1 MNRFIVWSSGTD
13 SCHPKRPGMRMLL
26 PMLSFEEAQAL
37 LNAEPVQSRVES
49 VPMSAS
55 LAEVLGRILAEP
67 VATEADQPS
76 FDRATMDGYAVHL
89 NGDTTT
95 FQVVDTVL
103 AGQDF
108 QGSIKPGQAIRIMTG
123 APTPKGLTVVPV
135 ERTDNGDRTV
145 QIEAAA
151 LVPEKNIAW
160 QGQDAQRGDHV
171 LGEGCRLGPTTLS
184 AAAMAGAE
192 SLPCFVPPRVGVV
205 TTGDEIGA
213 SGPASVRNS
222 NGPLL
227 GALCSALAVPVGR
240 RHALDKE
247 DPLRRMLQESQ
258 ADSEIIVTV
267 GGVSMGTRD
276 LVPGM
281 AQELGFKPLFHHVAM
296 KPGKP
301 LFMARHEDG
310 TFLLGLP
317 GNPVS
322 VLVTAHLFLAPL
334 IGRFMGNWKPR
345 TFAMPMVRDYEYRGK
360 RRLFLPA
367 RLEDGGVGTI
377 DWNGS
382 GDFYAAAFAD
392 GLIDLAPSS
401 SWKAGEP
408 VRFLPFLG
416 HTPGETGLRPGHNA
430 PNAPN
435 GDCC

>member
-1 MNRFIVWSSGTD
+1 
-13 SCHPKRPGMRMLL
+13 
-26 PMLSFEEAQAL
+26 MLSFDEAQAL
-37 LNAEPVQSRVES
+37 LNAEPVAARTES
-49 VPMSAS
+49 VPMTAS
-55 LAEVLGRILAEP
+55 LAELMGRILAEP
-67 VATEADQPS
+67 VATESDQPG

-89 NGDTTT
+89 HGDATS
-95 FQVVDTVL
+95 FQVVDTVI

-108 QGSIKPGQAIRIMTG
+108 QGAIQPGQAIRIMTG
-123 APTPKGLTVVPV
+123 APCPKGLTVVPV
-135 ERTDNGDRTV
+135 ERTNNGDQTV
-145 QIEAAA
+145 EIEASA

-160 QGQDAQRGDHV
+160 QGQDAKRGDLI
-171 LGEGCRLGPTTLS
+171 LGAPCRLGPTTLS
-184 AAAMAGAE
+184 SAAMAGAE
-192 SLPCFVPPRVGVV
+192 ALTCFVPPRVGVV
-205 TTGDEIGA
+205 TTGDEIGS
-213 SGPASVRNS
+213 SGPAGVRNS

-227 GALCSALAVPVGR
+227 GALCSALAVPVER

-247 DPLRRMLQESQ
+247 DHLRQMLQESM
-258 ADSEIIVTV
+258 ASSDIIVTV

-301 LFMARHEDG
+301 IFMARHGDG
-310 TFLLGLP
+310 TFFLGLP

-322 VLVTAHLFLAPL
+322 VLVTAHMFLAPL
-334 IGRFMGNWKPR
+334 IGRFMGDWRPR
-345 TFAMPMVRDYEYRGK
+345 TFAMPMARDYVFRGK

-392 GLIDLAPSS
+392 GVIDLAPSS
-401 SWKAGEP
+401 SWKAGET

-416 HTPGETGLRPGHNA
+416 HTPGETGLRPGYDA
-430 PNAPN
+430 TG